1 MQADFDNMNVGDYVM
16 ITSSVE
22 LEDNAKLYCK
32 TETEWVYITDFSGA
46 TGIQGEKGDKGDKG
60 DKGEKGDT
68 GVGISTLEVIDGAL
82 YVTLTNNVKENAGV
96 ILTDEVKAW
105 LVSQITDNA
114 ESDFNEFYNSKVTE
128 FNNNATEKTTAYNT
142 NAEDKL
148 NEYNTNATNK
158 ISEYNSNA
166 EAILKLL
173 PNKTTEI
180 QEVIDVD
187 DSAESSFNN
196 LKVFGNSQQK
206 RTTGA
211 AKVDFGAFAGDY
223 SDEQMEIKIDE
234 NGIISLKGTVSA
246 YYSKKIGTLTKDM
259 FVAGN
264 NAYYARSNNSNNSII
279 FIQSI
284 GSISFS
290 SVNNSSSF
298 EITDESQE
306 SDLYIV
312 VNYLK
317 SGTLNVNEI
326 LYPMISLESNTLY
339 EPYTGGNPSPNPD
352 YPQEINS
359 VGRKSKNILDI
370 SNLYTES
377 TINGV
382 NVKYNNDGTLALK
395 GTSTASIDL
404 YLREGVPLEH
414 GNYSYKCFGLPENIY
429 TNIYYAGDVYG
440 ETVKNFTVSND
451 NNYGIV
457 IKIPINT
464 TIDAVIKPMLVKGFY
479 YSTSFPKFEPFYN
492 TNIIKFKRIKKNFLD
507 MSNAKGGTYAGI
519 TVEIKKDGSYS
530 YVGTATNSAINVWLR
545 GAYDTYNSYRSWEEL
560 DKSLILFK
568 LPKGNYVV
576 KDCIVFY
583 VLKNSKKGNS
593 SNVLN
598 LEDDAYVVAVRAIH
612 ATVGNIYNE
621 IKYPSILNTEEDSVA
636 TEYEPYHED
645 IYIVNFSNTLSAVP
659 GFGDYYNYTDEN
671 GQRYVCDE
679 IDFKRGKLIKRTMS
693 TILPKTGWQQNK
705 ALEPL
710 DTYYEIVNFNAL
722 DSSVSAKG
730 NSTISNYFDK
740 YSNKSNY
747 VAAIQSS
754 IYIRFP
760 LYTGI
765 DTLEKAREFM
775 ETHDVEVVY
784 ILKTPIEIDLTDNQL
799 EQFKLDK
806 GINHIYS
813 DDELSPRFQLKYYQD
828 MNILLDKINKNIADV
843 SAEII

>member
-1 MQADFDNMNVGDYVM
+1 MQADFGNMQVGDYVM

-68 GVGISTLEVIDGAL
+68 GVGISKLEVIEGAL

-128 FNNNATEKTTAYNT
+128 FDNNATEKTTAYND

-148 NEYNTNATNK
+148 SEYNTNATNK

-166 EAILKLL
+166 DAILKLL

-180 QEVIDVD
+180 QEVIDID
-187 DSAESSFNN
+187 DSAESSFNQ
-196 LKVFGNSQQK
+196 LKVFVNSEQK

-264 NAYYARSNNSNNSII
+264 NAYYARSNNSNNPII
-279 FIQSI
+279 FMQSI

-290 SVNNSSSF
+290 AVNNSPSF

-312 VNYLK
+312 VNYLE

-352 YPQEINS
+352 YPQKINS

-382 NVKYNNDGTLALK
+382 NVKYNNDGTLTLK
-395 GTSTASIDL
+395 GTSTESIDL

-464 TIDAVIKPMLVKGFY
+464 TIDTVIKPMLVKGFY

-659 GFGDYYNYTDEN
+659 SFDDYYNYTDEN

-747 VAAIQSS
+747 AAAIQSS

-775 ETHDVEVVY
+775 KTHDVEVVY

-799 EQFKLDK
+799 EQFSLSK
-806 GINHIYS
+806 GINHIFS
-813 DDELSPRFQLKYYQD
+813 DDEISPRFKLKYYQD